1 MIVGNFDY
9 FLSEP
14 IRFTG
19 VFRLEGSFYEIL
31 FQLNQ
36 NCFMVHKYRACFY
49 SGKSSFVIIVVKIHN
64 VLINAISI

>member
-19 VFRLEGSFYEIL
+19 VFKLEGSFYEIL

-36 NCFMVHKYRACFY
+36 NCFMVHKYRACL
-49 SGKSSFVIIVVKIHN
+49 SLLLKIHN
-64 VLINAISI
+64 FLINAISI